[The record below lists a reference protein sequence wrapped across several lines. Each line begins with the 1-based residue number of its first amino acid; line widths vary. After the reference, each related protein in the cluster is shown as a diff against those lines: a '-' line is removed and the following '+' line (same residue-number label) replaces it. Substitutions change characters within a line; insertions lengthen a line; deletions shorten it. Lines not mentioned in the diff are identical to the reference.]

1 MDKYDNKLETEN
13 WKPKQNEPPQ
23 NEPPFP
29 VSSLPFSVVLVGLM
43 GSGKSS
49 VARALAFRWHCEAID
64 TDTLIENAT
73 GLPIA
78 EIFSR
83 LGESEFRRF
92 EREQLQVALEYSGVI
107 ATGGGIVTQPENCQ
121 RLQAAVQRGV
131 FVVYLRATSAELARR
146 IRRQPG
152 KRPLIDG
159 NGPLNL
165 AQTQRRVESLLQQR
179 GPLYESV
186 ATLIIDTG
194 TPDSS
199 VVAEEIESALIAA
212 KI

>member
-1 MDKYDNKLETEN
+1 MLDFH
-13 WKPKQNEPPQ
+13 PKKSAQIP
-23 NEPPFP
+23 
-29 VSSLPFSVVLVGLM
+29 SVVLVGLM

-49 VARALAFRWHCEAID
+49 VARALAFRRHCDAID

-83 LGESEFRRF
+83 LGESEFRRI

-107 ATGGGIVTQPENCQ
+107 ATGGGIVTQPEN
-121 RLQAAVQRGV
+121 RESLQAAASRGV
-131 FVVYLRATSAELARR
+131 LVVYLRATPSELARR

-159 NGPLNL
+159 HGLLDL
-165 AQTQRRVESLLQQR
+165 AQTEARVQELLEQR

-186 ATLIIDTG
+186 ANLIIDTG
-194 TPDSS
+194 APDSS
-199 VVAEEIESALIAA
+199 LVAEEIERAYPALSI
-212 KI
+212 